1 MAALGTLVPMLWL
14 GLAGSGEASAD
25 TYPIDYEFTVRINR
39 TEAFK
44 ANINRTEATTVRI
57 NRTIE
62 FDPQLS

>member
-1 MAALGTLVPMLWL
+1 MILTHIVLFEFLTG
-14 GLAGSGEASAD
+14 AGSAVSAD